1 MDDRTREPEEVRELR
16 ALADRVRAA
25 LAEPSRTGGR
35 DLQHWRGLDA
45 ILDGLDGL
53 ERTTTRSIWNMQP
66 RLQFD
71 PEDPSAAAPGPSE
84 DRGVKTVLITR
95 PTTLDVNPLLPSM
108 HPDARIGPVFLRG
121 VVLDEERVVIEG
133 LDTADG
139 EPTAWLTDRPRL
151 VVLVLELWQRT
162 LALSVPVL
170 APGQQPLLS
179 PRQLA
184 GGAAAGGRR
193 AGPGDRPAAGAV
205 GPDRRARGARR
216 ARGTRRAQPHRGP
229 ADDERPVGEQPVASG
244 PLTKRL
250 GQWPSADSA
259 ASTAAPTMPA
269 VLSSVAGTIRVS
281 MPSSGRN
288 LSAFLLTPPPT
299 TNSSGEKSRSSVR

>member
-179 PRQLA
+179 PRQLRVA
-184 GGAAAGGRR
+184 LLLA
-193 AGPGDRPAAGAV
+193 
-205 GPDRRARGARR
+205 
-216 ARGTRRAQPHRGP
+216 
-229 ADDERPVGEQPVASG
+229 VGEQDQVIARQ
-244 PLTKRL
+244 LEL
-250 GQWPSADSA
+250 SAR
-259 ASTAAPTMPA
+259 TVEREMRA
-269 VLSSVAGTIRVS
+269 VLEALGARSRTEALLT
-281 MPSSGRN
+281 MSGR
-288 LSAFLLTPPPT
+288 SA
-299 TNSSGEKSRSSVR
+299 SSRSRPAR